1 MNSHWANMKQ
11 AQQQQLIG
19 RQLPPAPSLMDGMI
33 YIMIAYWIVE
43 IGHHNLGLAYY
54 YSFMFLV

>member
-1 MNSHWANMKQ
+1 MKQ

-19 RQLPPAPSLMDGMI
+19 QQLPPAPSLMDGMI

-43 IGHHNLGLAYY
+43 TSHHNLGLAYY